1 MPSPRK
7 SDEPACSPFVSTG
20 HLPTP
25 ETVQSLL
32 AEAHARFKSN
42 TDGENSQVYP
52 ALAKVPSDLFG
63 ICVVGTSGRVYA
75 VGDTNHEFSIMSV
88 SKPFAFALVCQTI
101 GAEQARATQF
111 KRLTC
116 TQDNVP

>member
-1 MPSPRK
+1 VGATYAYVGS
-7 SDEPACSPFVSTG
+7 SYVSIG

-25 ETVQSLL
+25 ELVTD
-32 AEAHARFKSN
+32 AYARYKPN
-42 TDGENSQVYP
+42 TEGENSQVYP
-52 ALAKVPSDLFG
+52 ALAAVPSDLFG
-63 ICVVGTSGRVYA
+63 VCVVGTSGSVYA
-75 VGDTNHEFSIMSV
+75 VGDTDFDFSIMSV